1 VASSRGPAI
10 LESNMKLYGALA
22 SPYVARVVLFARLKG
37 LALEPQMPEGGI
49 KSAAY
54 LARNPMGK
62 MPSLELDGEL
72 IPESE
77 VICELLEDL
86 HPGSGGLEG
95 DPLARAHARLVA
107 RVHDIY
113 VAPSSSTLF
122 RNMNPA
128 QRDATAVAA
137 ATAAATAGF
146 GYLAHFVTASPY
158 AAGRTLSVADC
169 TLVPSFALLRRTAI
183 PVFGLPDPTTGDGP
197 IARWWSTVAADP
209 VTGPF
214 IVEYQAAVDA
224 FLKAMSRK

>member
-1 VASSRGPAI
+1 
-10 LESNMKLYGALA
+10 MKLYGSLA

-49 KSAAY
+49 KSPAY

-62 MPSLELDGEL
+62 MPALEVDGDF

-86 HPGSGGLEG
+86 HPGKGGLEG
-95 DPLARAHARLVA
+95 SALERAHARLVA

-128 QRDATAVAA
+128 QRDAAAVDAAKASAA
-137 ATAAATAGF
+137 AGF
-146 GYLAHFVTASPY
+146 SYLAHFVTASPY
-158 AAGRTLSVADC
+158 AAGRALSLADC

-183 PVFGLPDPTTGDGP
+183 PAFGLPDPTVGEGS
-197 IARWWSTVAADP
+197 IARWWSTVEADP

-214 IVEYQAAVDA
+214 IAEYQAAVDA
-224 FLKAMSRK
+224 FLKALARK